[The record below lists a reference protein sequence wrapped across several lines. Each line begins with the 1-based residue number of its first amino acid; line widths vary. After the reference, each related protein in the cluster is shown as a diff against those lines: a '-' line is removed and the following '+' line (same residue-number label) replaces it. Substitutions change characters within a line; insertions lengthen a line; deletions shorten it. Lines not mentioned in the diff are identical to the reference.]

1 MLSRSPVSDIP
12 QSVSPCTSF
21 RDEIGRKCSM
31 MEVRSAYR
39 ISVRKP
45 EGKVNRVGDPAVD
58 GRVILKGI

>member
-1 MLSRSPVSDIP
+1 
-12 QSVSPCTSF
+12 
-21 RDEIGRKCSM
+21 M